1 MSELYPHLFSPITF
15 RGMTVKNRIFLPP
28 MKTNYVNPDP
38 TLSDQIID
46 YYVEMAKGGIGLIT
60 TEAAEID
67 KDHLYDP
74 TILNVFDDNCIP
86 GFKKLADALH
96 EYDCKLSVQLIQGGP
111 FANSAW
117 NGGRMPL
124 SSTPIAHVWNPME
137 TPIEMTHDDIKHY
150 VQLYCDAALRA
161 KKAGCDAIEIHASHA
176 HALLGSFLSAVV
188 NHRTDEYGGT
198 IMGRGR
204 FLFEVCTA
212 VRKAVG
218 EEFPISVRLSAT
230 DAEEGGT
237 NEEDNVFLVREL
249 EKIGVDYIHFSN
261 GSLYDV
267 GTLLPP
273 TGKFRALNTKYTDV
287 IRKYTNM
294 KFGVVGRIKEPWVA
308 DLLIEQNKMD
318 MVYIGRQMIADPEF
332 PNKCR
337 EGRFE
342 EVRYC
347 IGCLRCL
354 ESSAEGIRMECSM
367 NPGVKDYHL
376 NRIAPADVKKNVV
389 VIGAGPAG
397 MEAALTLKKRG
408 HNVTLVEASDHM
420 GGQFIIASYPP
431 VKQELS
437 SGLKWYIGEVKR
449 AGIKVLMNT
458 KADKACI
465 EALNPDEIVVATGAK
480 CSMPRFLTESGHPN
494 VVSAWDVLAGKVHPG
509 LNCVVIGGG
518 SVGCEVAEFISPR
531 HDYRAVGGR
540 KITVIEMLPNL
551 DMKDATAN
559 RDYLMARIKTKP
571 IDIHCSSKVTAI
583 GPDYVSYEDED
594 GTHTIKGVDTIISAM
609 GSVSVNELAEE
620 LKPLGKPIT
629 VIGDAKEIGRIVTA
643 TASGRENAIHI

>member
-28 MKTNYVNPDP
+28 MKTNYINLDH
-38 TLSDQIID
+38 TMTDQIIE
-46 YYVEMAKGGIGLIT
+46 YYTQMAKGGIGLIT

-67 KDHLYDP
+67 KEHLYDP
-74 TILNVFDDNCIP
+74 LILGIFDDTCLP

-96 EYDCKLSVQLIQGGP
+96 AYDCKLSVQLIQGGP
-111 FANSAW
+111 FANSSW
-117 NGGRMPL
+117 NEGRMPL
-124 SSTPIAHVWNPME
+124 SSTPIAHVWNPLE
-137 TPIEMTHDDIKHY
+137 TPSEMTHEQIAHY

-161 KKAGCDAIEIHASHA
+161 QKAGCDAIEIHAAHA

-198 IMGRGR
+198 IMGRSR
-204 FLFEVCTA
+204 FLVEVCTA

-218 EEFPISVRLSAT
+218 EDFPISVRLSAT

-237 NEEDNVFLVREL
+237 NEEDNVFVVREL
-249 EKIGVDYIHFSN
+249 EKVGVDYIHFSN

-273 TGKFRALNTKYTDV
+273 TGKFRALNTRYTDV
-287 IRKYTNM
+287 IREHTNM
-294 KFGVVGRIKEPWVA
+294 PFGVVGRIKEPWVA
-308 DLLIEQNKMD
+308 DLLIEENKMD
-318 MVYIGRQMIADPEF
+318 MVYIGRQMIYDPEF

-337 EGRFE
+337 EERFDD
-342 EVRYC
+342 VRYC

-376 NRIAPADVKKNVV
+376 NDIQPAEEKKTYA
-389 VIGAGPAG
+389 VIGAGPSG
-397 MEAALTLKKRG
+397 MEAALTLSKKG
-408 HNVTLVEASDHM
+408 HKVVLFEASDHM

-431 VKQELS
+431 VKQELAA
-437 SGLKWYIGEVKR
+437 GLKWYIHEVKKSDIEVRMCTR
-449 AGIKVLMNT
+449 AT
-458 KADKACI
+458 KEMI
-465 EALNPDEIVVATGAK
+465 EELNPDGIIVATGAK

-494 VVSAWDVLAGKVHPG
+494 VVSAWDVISGKVHPG

-518 SVGCEVAEFISPR
+518 SVGCETAEFISPR
-531 HDYRAVGGR
+531 HNYLAVGGR
-540 KITVIEMLPNL
+540 KITLIEMLENL

-559 RDYLMARIKTKP
+559 RDYLMARLLTKP
-571 IDIHCSSKVTAI
+571 IDIHCSSKVTKI
-583 GPDYVSYEDED
+583 TPDSVTYEQD
-594 GTHTIKGVDTIISAM
+594 GVEHTIKGVDTIISAM
-609 GSVSVNELAEE
+609 GSVSENSLAEE
-620 LKPLGKPIT
+620 LKALGKPVY
-629 VIGDAKEIGRIVTA
+629 VIGDADKIGRIVTA
-643 TASGRENAIHI
+643 TAAGRETAIKL